1 MIEFR
6 GRPHCGG
13 SDTAREP
20 TCHSQPRIRVAPHS
34 LGSLRWMPRL
44 RSSDPSRAAI
54 AASPREG
61 AGLRRPPIPGHG
73 DATCPAARSQW
84 TLTLVSSHSFLHR
97 SAAVLLALTGSG
109 PCPWLTLR
117 EAVPPSESPVS
128 HGQCQP
134 ALLQPSMK
142 TCSTSPWQ
150 AQNMAAPPPQPVS
163 GNAFATLLAY

>member
-1 MIEFR
+1 MSLSVQNRR
-6 GRPHCGG
+6 GPPFPRESEMGAAFTHLRP
-13 SDTAREP
+13 
-20 TCHSQPRIRVAPHS
+20 AP
-34 LGSLRWMPRL
+34 
-44 RSSDPSRAAI
+44 DPSRAAI